1 MGQERSEAQGLI
13 VKMDMIRADFCL
25 VPQDARLN
33 QHNQSGTV
41 SSCSRKCPNSLLYRQ
56 SSPCDVVN
64 GPGITGRKRFIR
76 RLINL
81 VPPLGSIAHIF
92 RAGIAYMHGRIFVTS
107 LTCEGRGRMVHTIIR
122 LLPDLRPASNHAPTI
137 PATPRTN
144 PFLMSIT
151 HLPWI
156 NIQIE

>member
-64 GPGITGRKRFIR
+64 GPGDHWQEKIHPTPDQPCPTAWEHRAYLQGRHR
-76 RLINL
+76 
-81 VPPLGSIAHIF
+81 VYA
-92 RAGIAYMHGRIFVTS
+92 RAIFVTS

-122 LLPDLRPASNHAPTI
+122 LFARLATSKQPCPDNTCHTEDQSVSDEHHTSPLDQHPD
-137 PATPRTN
+137 
-144 PFLMSIT
+144 
-151 HLPWI
+151 
-156 NIQIE
+156 